1 MKKIIAVD
9 FDGALL
15 ESRPFE
21 NAHKRWFYIMAVL
34 LKDKSVRKYA
44 NMKNY
49 FGKVHEV
56 MQRYLGDVP
65 AETRIKFAR
74 LLY

>member
-1 MKKIIAVD
+1 MSI
-9 FDGALL
+9 
-15 ESRPFE
+15 
-21 NAHKRWFYIMAVL
+21 L
-34 LKDKSVRKYA
+34 LKDSSVKSYA
-44 NMKNY
+44 FIENY